1 MGERKKLRVV
11 NWDNE
16 SMFVAEF
23 VIKFEIRN
31 FHFVQKINGD
41 YYKLIDAIL
50 RTVRIAFREPL
61 IL

>member
-1 MGERKKLRVV
+1 M
-11 NWDNE
+11 
-16 SMFVAEF
+16 
-23 VIKFEIRN
+23 
-31 FHFVQKINGD
+31 QKINGD

>member
-31 FHFVQKINGD
+31 FRFAQKINGD